1 MKIKGNITIDKGA
14 EEALKNGAS
23 LLPAGIIS
31 VSGSFYKGDII
42 NVLSKKKRI
51 ICVGISA
58 YPAKDAKIIAGA
70 KSNEIENLLGYH
82 SRDVII
88 HRDDMVLKN

>member
-1 MKIKGNITIDKGA
+1 MNGA

-51 ICVGISA
+51 ICVGITA
-58 YPAKDAKIIAGA
+58 YPAKDAKD
-70 KSNEIENLLGYH
+70 Y
-82 SRDVII
+82 SRS
-88 HRDDMVLKN
+88 KK

>member
-1 MKIKGNITIDKGA
+1 MIFVVIKSQPSTVD
-14 EEALKNGAS
+14 
-23 LLPAGIIS
+23 
-31 VSGSFYKGDII
+31 
-42 NVLSKKKRI
+42 
-51 ICVGISA
+51 
-58 YPAKDAKIIAGA
+58 KIIAGA

>member
-1 MKIKGNITIDKGA
+1 MA
-14 EEALKNGAS
+14 EKLTDAQLK
-23 LLPAGIIS
+23 
-31 VSGSFYKGDII
+31 
-42 NVLSKKKRI
+42 
-51 ICVGISA
+51 
-58 YPAKDAKIIAGA
+58 AKIIAGA

>member
-1 MKIKGNITIDKGA
+1 MKIKGNITIDNGA
-14 EEALKNGAS
+14 EAALKNGAS

-51 ICVGISA
+51 ICVGITA
-58 YPAKDAKIIAGA
+58 YPAKDAKTIAGA

>member
-1 MKIKGNITIDKGA
+1 MARKLTERQQRFMDALFNDAKGNI
-14 EEALKNGAS
+14 
-23 LLPAGIIS
+23 
-31 VSGSFYKGDII
+31 
-42 NVLSKKKRI
+42 
-51 ICVGISA
+51 
-58 YPAKDAKIIAGA
+58 KDAKIIAGA